1 MGNPILEFV
10 QHPHKHPMHTHDT
23 YPKNSPFFSRRHVL
37 DLEQEAP
44 TATRSLGSHPGVRHV
59 NRTERNAL
67 VVQNLP
73 LVGYLVSEVWA
84 KASHLS
90 RDDLASAGAVALIT
104 SADAFDPTLGIPFG
118 AFARRR
124 IVGAFADEMRSS
136 DWASRGARRRI
147 KETLAVKETLTA
159 ALGRTPSVDEI
170 ASSLGVDRSEVTAGL
185 TDAART
191 VSTLDD
197 TAAEFLIADTA
208 LPEESLLSTERL
220 DYLAA
225 AVEALPEKMRIIV
238 RQVYFEDR
246 TVKEISDEMGITHSA
261 VSQQRAEAIRLLR
274 DGLETHYSDSYF
286 ADSYKT
292 GELPTGTYAAYQPVS
307 RIAPVARSAYL
318 ARVASYAMAELSH
331 LSLPQASSAAAS

>member
-1 MGNPILEFV
+1 V
-10 QHPHKHPMHTHDT
+10 
-23 YPKNSPFFSRRHVL
+23 
-37 DLEQEAP
+37 P
-44 TATRSLGSHPGVRHV
+44 TATRSLGSHPGARHV

-84 KASHLS
+84 KATHLS

-147 KETLAVKETLTA
+147 KETLEVKETLTA

-170 ASSLGVDRSEVTAGL
+170 ASSLGLTRDEVTAGL

-191 VSTLDD
+191 VSSLDE
-197 TAAEFLIADTA
+197 TTAEFLIADTA

-238 RQVYFEDR
+238 RQVYLEDR
-246 TVKEISDEMGITHSA
+246 TVKEIADEMGITHSA

-286 ADSYKT
+286 AD
-292 GELPTGTYAAYQPVS
+292 EVPTNSDASYQPVS
-307 RIAPVARSAYL
+307 RIAPAARSAYL

-331 LSLPQASSAAAS
+331 LSHPQTNRAAAS

>member
-1 MGNPILEFV
+1 M
-10 QHPHKHPMHTHDT
+10 
-23 YPKNSPFFSRRHVL
+23 
-37 DLEQEAP
+37 
-44 TATRSLGSHPGVRHV
+44 

-84 KASHLS
+84 KATHLS

-104 SADAFDPTLGIPFG
+104 SADSFDPSLGIPFG

-124 IVGAFADEMRSS
+124 IVGAFADEMRSG

-159 ALGRTPSVDEI
+159 ALGRTPSIDEI

-191 VSTLDD
+191 VSPLDD
-197 TAAEFLIADTA
+197 STAGFLIADTA
-208 LPEESLLSTERL
+208 LPDESLLAAERL
-220 DYLAA
+220 SYLSA
-225 AVEALPEKMRIIV
+225 AVEALPEKMQMIV

-246 TVKEISDEMGITHSA
+246 SVKEIAEELGITHSA

-274 DGLETHYSDSYF
+274 DALETHYSDSC
-286 ADSYKT
+286 DSE
-292 GELPTGTYAAYQPVS
+292 ELLAGSTPAYQPVS
-307 RIAPVARSAYL
+307 RIAPAARSAYL
-318 ARVASYAMAELSH
+318 ARVSSYAMAELSRV
-331 LSLPQASSAAAS
+331 SPPQATSMAAS

>member
-1 MGNPILEFV
+1 M
-10 QHPHKHPMHTHDT
+10 
-23 YPKNSPFFSRRHVL
+23 
-37 DLEQEAP
+37 
-44 TATRSLGSHPGVRHV
+44 
-59 NRTERNAL
+59 NRTERNVL

-84 KASHLS
+84 KATHLS

-104 SADAFDPTLGIPFG
+104 SADSFDPSLGIPFG

-170 ASSLGVDRSEVTAGL
+170 ASLLGVDRSEVTAGL

-191 VSTLDD
+191 VSPLDD
-197 TAAEFLIADTA
+197 STAGFLIADTA
-208 LPEESLLSTERL
+208 LPDESLLAAERL
-220 DYLAA
+220 SYLSA
-225 AVEALPEKMRIIV
+225 AVEALPEKMQMIV

-246 TVKEISDEMGITHSA
+246 SVKEIADELGITHSA

-274 DGLETHYSDSYF
+274 DALETHYSDSC
-286 ADSYKT
+286 DSE
-292 GELPTGTYAAYQPVS
+292 ELLAGSTPAYQPVS
-307 RIAPVARSAYL
+307 RIAPAARSAYL
-318 ARVASYAMAELSH
+318 ARVSSYAMAELSRV
-331 LSLPQASSAAAS
+331 SPPQATSMAAS

>member
-1 MGNPILEFV
+1 M
-10 QHPHKHPMHTHDT
+10 
-23 YPKNSPFFSRRHVL
+23 
-37 DLEQEAP
+37 
-44 TATRSLGSHPGVRHV
+44 
-59 NRTERNAL
+59 NRTERNVL

-84 KASHLS
+84 KATHLS

-104 SADAFDPTLGIPFG
+104 SADSFDPSLGIPFG

-124 IVGAFADEMRSS
+124 IVGAFADEMRSG

-159 ALGRTPSVDEI
+159 ALGRTPSIDEI

-191 VSTLDD
+191 VSPLDD
-197 TAAEFLIADTA
+197 STAGFLIADTA
-208 LPEESLLSTERL
+208 LPDESLLAAERL
-220 DYLAA
+220 SYLSA
-225 AVEALPEKMRIIV
+225 AVEALPEKMQMIV

-246 TVKEISDEMGITHSA
+246 SVKEIADELGITHSA

-274 DGLETHYSDSYF
+274 DALETHYSDSC
-286 ADSYKT
+286 DSE
-292 GELPTGTYAAYQPVS
+292 ELLAGSTPAYQPVS
-307 RIAPVARSAYL
+307 RIAPAARSAYL
-318 ARVASYAMAELSH
+318 ARVSSYAMAELSR
-331 LSLPQASSAAAS
+331 LSPPQATSMAAS

>member
-1 MGNPILEFV
+1 M
-10 QHPHKHPMHTHDT
+10 
-23 YPKNSPFFSRRHVL
+23 
-37 DLEQEAP
+37 
-44 TATRSLGSHPGVRHV
+44 

-84 KASHLS
+84 KATHLS

-104 SADAFDPTLGIPFG
+104 SADSFDPSLGIPFG

-124 IVGAFADEMRSS
+124 IVGAFADEMRSG

-170 ASSLGVDRSEVTAGL
+170 ASLLGVDRSEVTAGL

-191 VSTLDD
+191 VSPLDD
-197 TAAEFLIADTA
+197 STAGFLIADTA
-208 LPEESLLSTERL
+208 LPDESLLAAERL
-220 DYLAA
+220 SYLSA
-225 AVEALPEKMRIIV
+225 AVEALPEKMQMIV

-246 TVKEISDEMGITHSA
+246 SVKEIANELGITHSA
-261 VSQQRAEAIRLLR
+261 VSQQRAEAVRLLR
-274 DGLETHYSDSYF
+274 DALETHYSDSC
-286 ADSYKT
+286 DSE
-292 GELPTGTYAAYQPVS
+292 ELLAGSTPAYQPVS
-307 RIAPVARSAYL
+307 RIAPAARSAYL
-318 ARVASYAMAELSH
+318 ARVSSYAMAELSR
-331 LSLPQASSAAAS
+331 LSPPQATSMAAS